1 MRAGPMKH
9 RCTLMHFQSV
19 KRPGG
24 GLTESWGEIG
34 KLWAEITIPTGR
46 IAAVADQLQG
56 LVSAEIRIRHRAD
69 VIAGMRLVHKT
80 KTYLIEAALPDNDQ
94 TMLRLLCSNVVNP

>member
-1 MRAGPMKH
+1 MRSGSLRH
-9 RCTLMHFQSV
+9 RCVLLQV
-19 KRPGG
+19 QPVARPGG
-24 GLTESWGEIG
+24 GLTDTWVEFG

-46 IAAVADQLQG
+46 ISVVADQLQAV
-56 LVSAEIRIRHRAD
+56 VSAEIRVRYRAG
-69 VIAGMRLVHKT
+69 VIAGMRLMHKT

>member
-1 MRAGPMKH
+1 MRAGRLKH
-9 RCTLMHFQSV
+9 RCAFMESQKV

-24 GLTESWGEIG
+24 SIIESWVELG

-46 IAAVADQLQG
+46 IATVADQLQR
-56 LVSAEIRIRHRAD
+56 LVSAEIRIRHRVD
-69 VIAGMRLVHKT
+69 VIAGMRLVHQT

>member
-1 MRAGPMKH
+1 MKH
-9 RCTLMHFQSV
+9 RCTLMYFQSV

-24 GLTESWGEIG
+24 GLTESWVELG

-46 IAAVADQLQG
+46 IAAVADQLQR
-56 LVSAEIRIRHRAD
+56 LVSAEIRIRHRVD